1 MPWVCLLVL
10 LAAVG
15 VVDTG
20 CAGDSAGA
28 EVAADGEAPEG
39 ADGEAAGERS
49 SANEEADEGSGDD
62 SEEADDEDEP
72 KKKKRRER
80 STTVQVTEVVRGDL
94 VLPIV
99 AEGSIRAR
107 NAAEIK
113 FEIAGRIDE
122 LWIEE
127 GQRVR
132 RGQKLAGIDDREYRL
147 QLEEARSRYLQ
158 ALGQLAVEEEGY
170 DGNDA
175 ERLLEQE
182 TDELEKLEQDGTIT
196 RRERLDR
203 ELELGMEAVRAGA
216 YRRELLEVRSGLA
229 TARADAERAEL
240 LLERTVLRAPFS
252 GVVVGLDVARGERV
266 QVGETLARLVDDVDL
281 EAEVGVLESDLG
293 ALSPG
298 RAVLLAIPAL
308 GETLEVSVDVISP
321 DIDAESRT
329 CPVLMR
335 IKSKDGRIKPGM
347 FVRAAIAGEVLP
359 GRILVPREA
368 IVTRDGRPVLF
379 RVEDGRAKWVYVQLG
394 ERNDHLVE
402 IARVDQGGPL
412 DPGTPVVVDNHLT
425 LTHDAKVKV
434 RRTVP
439 VADPWFEQS
448 EVAADG
454 ESGGGETG

>member
-1 MPWVCLLVL
+1 MPKSSSQLRLLPWVCLLAL
-10 LAAVG
+10 FAAALP
-15 VVDTG
+15 G
-20 CAGDSAGA
+20 CGTEPASAENGDESGSAATSSA
-28 EVAADGEAPEG
+28 EGSDDAEGDAKPAAQDEPEKKPKKRK
-39 ADGEAAGERS
+39 ERS
-49 SANEEADEGSGDD
+49 S
-62 SEEADDEDEP
+62 
-72 KKKKRRER
+72 
-80 STTVQVTEVVRGDL
+80 TVQVTEVVRGDL

-113 FEIAGRIDE
+113 FEIAGRIDS

-132 RGQKLAGIDDREYRL
+132 RGQRLAGIDDREYRL

-170 DGNDA
+170 NGRDA
-175 ERLLEQE
+175 ER
-182 TDELEKLEQDGTIT
+182 KLEDESTELKDLEAAGTIT

-203 ELELGMEAVRAGA
+203 ELELGMRAVREGA

-229 TARADAERAEL
+229 MARADAERAQL
-240 LLERTVLRAPFS
+240 LLERAVLRAPFG
-252 GVVVGLDVARGERV
+252 GVIAGLDVAPGERV
-266 QVGETLARLVDDVDL
+266 QIGDTLSRLIDDINV

-293 ALSPG
+293 ALAPG
-298 RAVLLAIPAL
+298 RAVLLTIPAL
-308 GETLEVSVDVISP
+308 GETLNVSVDVISP

-329 CPVLMR
+329 CPIRMR
-335 IKSKDGRIKPGM
+335 MKSKDGRLKPGM
-347 FVRAAIAGEVLP
+347 FVRAAIAGVILP
-359 GRILVPREA
+359 GRILVPRAA

-402 IARVDQGGPL
+402 ITRVDQGGPL

-425 LTHDAKVKV
+425 LTHDAKVKIKK
-434 RRTVP
+434 TLP
-439 VADPWFEQS
+439 VADPWYVES
-448 EVAADG
+448 ETEVAVEAEAG
-454 ESGGGETG
+454 EAETG